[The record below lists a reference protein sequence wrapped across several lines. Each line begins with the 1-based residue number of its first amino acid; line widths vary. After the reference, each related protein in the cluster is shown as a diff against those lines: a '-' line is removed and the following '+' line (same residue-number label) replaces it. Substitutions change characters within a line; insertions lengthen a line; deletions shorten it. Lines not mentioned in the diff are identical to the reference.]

1 MLSVNE
7 GMSPRVGYKRCH
19 RFWVA
24 FTLNFEV
31 CRTSTSII
39 QQHRKRP
46 AVKITSKLFLSLY
59 SVSPTRLAGHKSSD
73 QVYQLCNPT
82 GWDLV
87 CVLPCHPTGKAPQ
100 YRLLHS
106 SSSSKCIIRALCPPN
121 LRSKYLS
128 LSVQYQVE
136 SQIIFLMT
144 SFL

>member
-106 SSSSKCIIRALCPPN
+106 SSKCMFTALCHHK
-121 LRSKYLS
+121 LKSKYPFS
-128 LSVQYQVE
+128 LAQYQVG
-136 SQIIFLMT
+136 SPTISLMT
-144 SFL
+144 SFV